1 MATFGTHL
9 RLTASRELRDTLR
22 GFYRSGLQAAHSSPI
37 PDLDVFRLPDGFQI
51 GVYFLPD
58 DQALSQEAAEKG
70 AWLEFVV
77 DDAAAAA
84 DRLVALGA
92 TTVEYDDTSHR
103 YLRAPGGQI
112 FRLAVLK

>member
-9 RLTASRELRDTLR
+9 RLTASRDLRDTLR
-22 GFYRSGLQAAHSSPI
+22 GFYRSGLQAAHSSPK
-37 PDLDVFRLPDGFQI
+37 PDIDVFRLPDGFQI
-51 GVYFLPD
+51 GVCFLPD

-77 DDAAAAA
+77 DDPDAAV

-92 TTVEYDDTSHR
+92 TTVEYEDTSHR

-112 FRLAVLK
+112 FRLAVVK

>member
-9 RLTASRELRDTLR
+9 RLTASRELRGTLR
-22 GFYRSGLQAAHSSPI
+22 DFYRSGLEAAHSSPM

-51 GVYFLPD
+51 GVYFLPP
-58 DQALSQEAAEKG
+58 DQALSPEEAEKG

-77 DDAAAAA
+77 EDADAAAA
-84 DRLVALGA
+84 RLVALGA
-92 TTVEYDDTSHR
+92 RTVEYQDTSHR

-112 FRLAVLK
+112 FRLAVVT

>member
-9 RLTASRELRDTLR
+9 RLTASRDERDAVR
-22 GFYRSGLQAAHSSPI
+22 EFYRAGLRAAQSSPT

-51 GVYFLPD
+51 GVYFVPRE
-58 DQALSQEAAEKG
+58 QALGPEAAEKA

-77 DDAAAAA
+77 EDADAAV
-84 DRLVALGA
+84 DELVALGA
-92 TTVEYDDTSHR
+92 STVEYEDTSHR

-112 FRLAVLK
+112 FRLAVAR

>member
-9 RLTASRELRDTLR
+9 RLTASRDERDTVR
-22 GFYRSGLQAAHSSPI
+22 EFYRAGLRAAQSTPM

-51 GVYFLPD
+51 GIYFLPRE
-58 DQALSQEAAEKG
+58 QALGPAEAEKA

-77 DDAAAAA
+77 DDAEAAA
-84 DRLVALGA
+84 DELVALGA
-92 TTVEYDDTSHR
+92 STVDYEDKSHR

-112 FRLAVLK
+112 FRLAVAR

>member
-9 RLTASRELRDTLR
+9 RLTASRDERDAVR
-22 GFYRSGLQAAHSSPI
+22 AFYRAGLRAAHSSPT

-51 GVYFLPD
+51 GVYFVPRE
-58 DQALSQEAAEKG
+58 QALGPEAAEKA

-77 DDAAAAA
+77 EDADAAV
-84 DRLVALGA
+84 DELVALGA
-92 TTVEYDDTSHR
+92 SAVEYEDTSHR

-112 FRLAVLK
+112 FRLAVAR

>member
-9 RLTASRELRDTLR
+9 RLTASRDLRDALR
-22 GFYRSGLQAAHSSPI
+22 DFYRSGLQAAQSSPM

-58 DQALSQEAAEKG
+58 DQALSPEDAEKG

-77 DDAAAAA
+77 DDADAAV
-84 DRLVALGA
+84 DRLLALGA
-92 TTVEYDDTSHR
+92 RTVEYEDTSHR

-112 FRLAVLK
+112 FRLAVVK

>member
-22 GFYRSGLQAAHSSPI
+22 DFYRSGLQAAHSSPM
-37 PDLDVFRLPDGFQI
+37 PNLDVFRLPDGFQI
-51 GVYFLPD
+51 GVCFVPD
-58 DQALSQEAAEKG
+58 EEALSPEAAEKG

-77 DDAAAAA
+77 DDAEATA

-92 TTVEYDDTSHR
+92 RNVQYDDTSHR

-112 FRLAVLK
+112 FRLAVVK